1 MRRRQLRDLPSLLV
15 GGFAVALLSLS
26 LKHHLDEIREPAW
39 APGPVLAMALEG
51 APALVL
57 LYGGYWLADS
67 EFDAENRWTV
77 RAWTFGG
84 GAFLTATWATMVVRR
99 LEGRTIAEPVFPIL
113 VTTVSGA
120 VAGFAAGYYNARA
133 RSEAH
138 EARTVADAF
147 AFVNH
152 FVRHDL
158 RNDLSAIRGTPTPS
172 RRLTR
177 PRSRPPAPTARPSS
191 ARRPARR

>member
-1 MRRRQLRDLPSLLV
+1 
-15 GGFAVALLSLS
+15 
-26 LKHHLDEIREPAW
+26 
-39 APGPVLAMALEG
+39 
-51 APALVL
+51 
-57 LYGGYWLADS
+57 
-67 EFDAENRWTV
+67 
-77 RAWTFGG
+77 
-84 GAFLTATWATMVVRR
+84 MVVRR

-152 FVRHDL
+152 FIRHDL

-177 PRSRPPAPTARPSS
+177 PRSRPPAPIARPSS